1 MGILELDLEKGLYLG
16 IDFGTTNSV
25 VSIYNAE
32 MGEVQTIPI
41 DGSNIFPTAIQFEP
55 DLEDEGK
62 LMRVFGVQA
71 KEAAIIYPQ
80 STVLS
85 VKRFFGSKNKV
96 DIVVDGN
103 SFSFTPEQIAGE
115 ILSYMKQKAEEYI
128 QDELGIF
135 TEFNGCVITVPANST
150 DKQKKVTKKAAILA
164 GFDED
169 AVYLRLEPAAASISY
184 AIGEKS
190 DKKVLIY
197 DFGGGTFDAC
207 ILEVCS
213 PGTEEPSITILSTYG
228 DNDLGGN
235 DIDKIIMD
243 MVYEQFR
250 QITDGVIDLFDLDTD
265 DGVSVRSKQIALIRL
280 LQASNQAKERLSKS
294 KSTKIILAPFIQEP
308 KIVNINMEI
317 TCDDFY
323 NHKRVNQLDDSLEIF
338 EKFKGKSVNDII
350 DITFGCMDSCMK
362 AAGVTAEQIDEI
374 FLVGGSSSITL
385 ISDKIEEKFG
395 KAPFRSR
402 ISPALSISQGAAYY
416 CNMITSPSE
425 KRLSVNERTV
435 HPLGLEISG
444 RRFLEVVRRG
454 MDIPPGGLTV
464 EADEL
469 LMTNLDDAT
478 SMAIVVYENAIA
490 SEGIL
495 PATVNE
501 EGMKRLGGTSLR
513 GIPQNQKGAERVKV
527 IFNISQDN
535 MLKVTASSTSTAGA
549 VTELS
554 VDDMY

>member
-1 MGILELDLEKGLYLG
+1 VGILELGLEKRLYLG

-25 VSIYNAE
+25 VSVYNADTL
-32 MGEVQTIPI
+32 EVQTIPI

-55 DLEDEGK
+55 DSEDENK

-85 VKRFFGSKNKV
+85 VKRLFGNKNKV
-96 DIVVDGN
+96 DIAVEGKH
-103 SFSFTPEQIAGE
+103 FSFTPEQVAGE
-115 ILSYMKQKAEEYI
+115 ILSYMKQKTEEYI
-128 QDELGIF
+128 EDELGVF
-135 TEFNGCVITVPANST
+135 TEFGGCVITVPANST

-164 GFDED
+164 GFNEDE
-169 AVYLRLEPAAASISY
+169 VYLRLEPAAASISY

-207 ILEVCS
+207 ILEVRS
-213 PGTEEPSITILSTYG
+213 SKDGEPNITILSTYG

-243 MVYEQFR
+243 MVYEQFK
-250 QITDGVIDLFDLDTD
+250 QITNNEIDLFDFEKD
-265 DGVSVRSKQIALIRL
+265 DGVSVRSKKIAIIRL

-308 KIVNINMEI
+308 KIVNVNMEI

-323 NHKRVNQLDDSLEIF
+323 KHKRINKLDDSDKTF
-338 EKFKGKSVNDII
+338 EKFKDKSVNDII
-350 DITFGCMDSCMK
+350 DITFKCMDSCMK
-362 AAGVTAEQIDEI
+362 AAGVTSEQIDEI
-374 FLVGGSSSITL
+374 FLVGGSSSLTL
-385 ISDKIEEKFG
+385 IGEKVEKHFG
-395 KAPFRSR
+395 KPPFRSK

-425 KRLSVNERTV
+425 KIMSINERTV

-464 EADEL
+464 EAGEL
-469 LMTNLDDAT
+469 LMTNLDNAT
-478 SMAIVVYENAIA
+478 SMAIVVYENAVA
-490 SEGIL
+490 EEGIL
-495 PATVNE
+495 PAAVSE

-513 GIPQNQKGAERVKV
+513 GIPKNQKGAERVKV

-535 MLKVTASSTSTAGA
+535 MLKVTASSTSTEGA